1 MKKYSAL
8 RYTRAMTDIKD
19 HIAANIR
26 AIQDKIA
33 AVQAEYPALP
43 DHPNPPRVTL
53 ISVSKQQP
61 EEKIEAA
68 LSAGQRHF
76 GENRLQE
83 AQQRWNNDRRACFPD
98 LCLHLIGALQT
109 NKAREAVAL
118 FDVIHSVDR
127 EKLARILGQEMAT
140 QNRKLPC
147 FIQVNTGMENQ
158 KGGIA
163 PDDLADFL
171 AFCRSECALD
181 IIGLMCLPPIDEPPA
196 LHFALLHKLS
206 ETHNLSQLSMGMSDD
221 YERAVSLGA
230 THIRV
235 GTGVFGARGG
245 Y

>member
-1 MKKYSAL
+1 
-8 RYTRAMTDIKD
+8 MTDSTTD

-26 AIQDKIA
+26 SIQDKIA
-33 AVQAEYPALP
+33 AVQADYPVLP
-43 DHPNPPRVTL
+43 DTPNPQHVTL
-53 ISVSKQQP
+53 IAVSKQQP

-83 AQQRWNNDRRACFPD
+83 AQQRWNNDRRARFPD

-127 EKLARILGQEMAT
+127 EKLARILGQEMAA

-147 FIQVNTGMENQ
+147 FIQVNTGMEDQ
-158 KGGIA
+158 KSGIT
-163 PDDLADFL
+163 PDDLANFL
-171 AFCRSECALD
+171 AFCRKECVLD
-181 IIGLMCLPPIDEPPA
+181 IIGLMCLPPVDEPPA
-196 LHFALLHKLS
+196 LHFAFLRKLA
-206 ETHNLSQLSMGMSDD
+206 ETHGLSQLSMGMSDD
-221 YERAVSLGA
+221 YERAVPLGA

-235 GTGVFGARGG
+235 GTGVFGARAG
-245 Y
+245 YEG